1 MAKKVE
7 KKEDKSNSRVNS
19 ALALLRKKFGDDA
32 AMTFTDMSIA
42 KVDVVS
48 TGSVKIDRAL
58 GIGGFPFGRCVLVW
72 GGFSSAKSTIALHT
86 CANAQKMGKVVAYV
100 DIEHALDP
108 LYAENL
114 GCKMDELIL
123 IQPSSA
129 EEALGSIELLA
140 KEKAADV
147 IVLDSIAACVPT
159 SELEQEI
166 GSNSIGR
173 QARIFSDF
181 FKRVTPMIEKANCLL
196 LCINQARQKPGV
208 LYGSPDV
215 RPGGVAQDYYS
226 SIICKTSRL
235 TSQTEK
241 DNNGDIVANQIR
253 IKVEK
258 NKLAPPFRETEVVV
272 YYGKGFDSETEKF
285 DMAVDFG
292 LIQKSGAFYKYNG
305 ETIGQGSTK
314 AKAWLNEHL
323 DIKENIMNKVTEIL
337 MKPVNEKIED
347 ISNDTE
353 EIALQTDKSELNYDP
368 ETGEIIED

>member
-1 MAKKVE
+1 MAKKAE
-7 KKEDKSNSRVNS
+7 KKEENGNSRVNS

-32 AMTFTDMSIA
+32 AMTFDNTDIK

-48 TGSVKIDRAL
+48 SGSIKIDKVL
-58 GIGGFPFGRCVLVW
+58 GIGGFPFGRVVLLW

-86 CANAQKMGKVVAYV
+86 CANAQKMNKVVAYV

-108 LYAENL
+108 IYAESL

-129 EEALGSIELLA
+129 EEALGAIELLA

-159 SELEQEI
+159 CELDQEI
-166 GSNSIGR
+166 GSNSIGK

-215 RPGGVAQDYYS
+215 RPGGIAQDFYA

-235 TSQTEK
+235 VSQTEK
-241 DNNGDIVANQIR
+241 DTEGDIIANKIK

-258 NKLAPPFRETEVVV
+258 NKLAPPFREADVVV
-272 YYGKGFDSETEKF
+272 YYGKGFDIDSEVF
-285 DMAVDFG
+285 DTAVEFG
-292 LIQKSGAFYKYNG
+292 LIEKAGAFYKYNN
-305 ETIGQGSTK
+305 ETIGQGSIK
-314 AKAWLNEHL
+314 AKAWLDEHL
-323 DIKENIMNKVTEIL
+323 DIKENITNKVKEIL
-337 MKPVNEKIED
+337 MKPN
-347 ISNDTE
+347 NDKMVLQDE
-353 EIALQTDKSELNYDP
+353 EVELNYDP
-368 ETGEIIED
+368 ETGEIIE

>member
-1 MAKKVE
+1 MAKKTEKVE
-7 KKEDKSNSRVNS
+7 EKSKGNPRVNT
-19 ALALLRKKFGDDA
+19 ALTLLRKKFGDDA
-32 AMTFTDMSIA
+32 AMTFSSTEIK
-42 KVDVVS
+42 KVDVIS
-48 TGSVKIDRAL
+48 SGSIKIDKIL
-58 GIGGFPFGRCVLVW
+58 GIGGFPLGRVVLLW

-86 CANAQKMGKVVAYV
+86 CANAQKIGKTVAYV
-100 DIEHALDP
+100 DIEHAMDP
-108 LYAENL
+108 IYAENL
-114 GCKMDELIL
+114 GCNMEELIL

-129 EEALGSIELLA
+129 EEALSAIELLA

-215 RPGGVAQDYYS
+215 RPGGVAQDFYS

-241 DNNGDIVANQIR
+241 DKNGEIVANQIKV
-253 IKVEK
+253 KVEK
-258 NKLAPPFRETEVVV
+258 NKLAPPFRETEVIV
-272 YYGKGFDSETEKF
+272 YYGKGFDSEAEIF
-285 DMAVDFG
+285 DAAVDFG
-292 LIQKSGAFYKYNG
+292 LIQKAGAFYKYND
-305 ETIGQGSTK
+305 ETIGQGAIK
-314 AKAWLNEHL
+314 AKAWLNENKE
-323 DIKENIMNKVTEIL
+323 IKNKITEQVKEIL
-337 MKPVNEKIED
+337 MKPNTEKMVEED
-347 ISNDTE
+347 LT
-353 EIALQTDKSELNYDP
+353 YDP
-368 ETGEIIED
+368 ETGEIIE

>member
-1 MAKKVE
+1 MAKKIE
-7 KKEDKSNSRVNS
+7 KKEDKSNARVNA
-19 ALALLRKKFGDDA
+19 ALSLLRKKFGDDA
-32 AMTFTDMSIA
+32 AMTFDNTSIA

-48 TGSVKIDRAL
+48 SGSIKIDKAL
-58 GIGGFPFGRCVLVW
+58 GIGGWPYGRVVLLW

-86 CANAQKMGKVVAYV
+86 CANAQKDGKVVAYV

-108 LYAENL
+108 IYAENL
-114 GCKMDELIL
+114 GCNMRDLIL

-129 EEALGSIELLA
+129 EEALGAIELLA

-159 SELEQEI
+159 SELEQDI

-196 LCINQARQKPGV
+196 MCINQVRQKPGV

-215 RPGGVAQDYYS
+215 RPGGVAQDFYA

-241 DNNGDIVANQIR
+241 DKNGDIVANQIKV
-253 IKVEK
+253 KVEK
-258 NKLAPPFRETEVVV
+258 NKLAPPFRETEVIV
-272 YYGKGFDSETEKF
+272 YYGKGFDADAEIF
-285 DMAVDFG
+285 DAAVDFG
-292 LIQKSGAFYKYNG
+292 IIEKSGGWFKYNG
-305 ETIGQGSTK
+305 DNIGQGAVK
-314 AKAWLNEHL
+314 ARDWLEEHQ
-323 DIKENIMNKVTEIL
+323 DIKDLIAKKVKEIL
-337 MKPVNEKIED
+337 MKPNTEKM
-347 ISNDTE
+347 ISNEDTE
-353 EIALQTDKSELNYDP
+353 SINYDT
-368 ETGEIIED
+368 ETGEILD

>member
-1 MAKKVE
+1 MAKKIE
-7 KKEDKSNSRVNS
+7 KSQDNVRVNS

-32 AMTFTDMSIA
+32 AMTFDDT
-42 KVDVVS
+42 KVTKVETVS
-48 TGSVKIDRAL
+48 SGSMKIDKVL
-58 GIGGFPFGRCVLVW
+58 GIGGFPFGRVVLLW

-86 CANAQKMGKVVAYV
+86 CANCQKMNKAVAYV

-108 LYAENL
+108 LYAEAL
-114 GCKMDELIL
+114 GCNMKELIL

-129 EEALGSIELLA
+129 EEALSAIELLA
-140 KEKAADV
+140 KEKAVDM

-215 RPGGVAQDYYS
+215 RPGGVAQDFYS

-241 DNNGDIVANQIR
+241 NKDGDIVANQIK

-258 NKLAPPFRETEVVV
+258 NKLAPPFRETEVTV
-272 YYGKGFDSETEKF
+272 YYGKGFDAEAEAF

-292 LIQKSGAFYKYNG
+292 IIQKAGAFYKYNG
-305 ETIGQGSTK
+305 ENIGQGSIR
-314 AKAWLNEHL
+314 AREWLNEHI
-323 DIKENIMNKVTEIL
+323 DIKEKIISTVREIL
-337 MKPVNEKIED
+337 MKPA
-347 ISNDTE
+347 NDKAE
-353 EIALQTDKSELNYDP
+353 EVSESEPEFDP
-368 ETGEIIED
+368 ETGEIIE